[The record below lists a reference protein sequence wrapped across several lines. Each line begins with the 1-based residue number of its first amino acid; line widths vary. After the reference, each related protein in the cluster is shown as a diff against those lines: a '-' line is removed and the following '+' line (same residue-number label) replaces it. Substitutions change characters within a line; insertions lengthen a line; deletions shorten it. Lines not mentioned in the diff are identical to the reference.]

1 LVSIGRSLDPMP
13 GTDRP
18 GDLPGKI
25 VAALD
30 RLARARRAGR
40 QALATGR
47 GLTPLQIDLLSVL
60 AGGPPPAALVGLL
73 AREVGVSQPTVTD
86 SLRALENKGLVRR
99 DADPRDSRRTMVALT
114 TTGHQLAADLADTDD
129 ALAEVIG
136 RLPQDVQEATLESL
150 LTLIARL
157 VDNGTITVARTCITC
172 RFHRHDG
179 TTHHCNLL
187 GIDLPTRELR
197 VNCPEH
203 QPA

>member
-1 LVSIGRSLDPMP
+1 LSGGRSLDSSA
-13 GTDRP
+13 GDRP
-18 GDLPGKI
+18 DSLPDKI

-30 RLARARRAGR
+30 RLAHAPRTSR
-40 QALATGR
+40 QALATSR
-47 GLTPLQIDLLSVL
+47 GLTPLQIDLLADR
-60 AGGPPPAALVGLL
+60 AGGHPPDPLVGLL

-86 SLRALENKGLVRR
+86 SLRALEIKGLVRR
-99 DADPRDSRRTMVALT
+99 DPDRRDSRRTVVALT
-114 TTGHQLAADLADTDD
+114 PSGHRLAADLADTDD
-129 ALAEVIG
+129 ALAEAIG
-136 RLPQDVQEATLESL
+136 QLPQQVQEATLETL
-150 LTLIARL
+150 LTLIAGL
-157 VDNGTITVARTCITC
+157 VDDGTITVARTCITC